1 MKHFILSIAAILIA
15 IQQNASSQCIDSL
28 TVAESNL
35 YLIKGADARENLALC
50 REYRKIDKEVIDQQ
64 ERIQTKLLD
73 ELQKRDDKYKRLK
86 KTTLAIGVALLIF
99 IFI

>member
-35 YLIKGADARENLALC
+35 YLIKGAEARENLALC

>member
-35 YLIKGADARENLALC
+35 YLIKGAECRENLALC
-50 REYRKIDKEVIDQQ
+50 REYRKLDAEVIAQH
-64 ERIQTKLLD
+64 ERITNKLLD
-73 ELQKRDDKYKRLK
+73 EIQKRDDRFIRLRK
-86 KTTLAIGVALLIF
+86 VTIALGVGLIIFVLL
-99 IFI
+99 

>member
-35 YLIKGADARENLALC
+35 YLIKGAEARENLALC

-64 ERIQTKLLD
+64 ERIQIKLLD

>member
-35 YLIKGADARENLALC
+35 YLIKGAEARENLALC
-50 REYRKIDKEVIDQQ
+50 REYRKIDKEVIDQH
-64 ERIQTKLLD
+64 ERIQIKLLD

>member
-15 IQQNASSQCIDSL
+15 IQQNASSQCIDSS

-35 YLIKGADARENLALC
+35 YLIKGAEARENLALC

>member
-35 YLIKGADARENLALC
+35 YLIKGAEARENLALC

-73 ELQKRDDKYKRLK
+73 ELQKREDKYKRLK